1 MVTCAILSG
10 EGYYMLEREFEYYQN
25 NMTEIREKYLGKR
38 VVIVGDQI
46 IAAYDDFEEAL
57 FETSKTHP
65 LGTFM
70 IHNVP
75 VDIEDEYVTL
85 SPFEL

>member
-1 MVTCAILSG
+1 
-10 EGYYMLEREFEYYQN
+10 MLEREFEFYEN
-25 NMTEIREKYLGKR
+25 NKSEIRQKYLGKR
-38 VVIVGDQI
+38 IVIVGEEI

-57 FETSKTHP
+57 FETSKTHT

-75 VDIEDEYVTL
+75 INIEDEVITL
-85 SPFEL
+85 SPFDL